1 MVNFLDA
8 TVSLIVGIDTTDL
21 YFKPTDSHQY
31 LHFSSCHPYHC
42 KKGIPY
48 KQVPPVNRICSDP
61 HSFNRGC
68 NDLEKWLK
76 ERGYR
81 EREIRKQI
89 LRAIG
94 FSIDPLLDK
103 ENAKEEQKK
112 LSIWLFLNVKKI
124 LTVLYLLLTPDVA
137 HKTCQ

>member
-1 MVNFLDA
+1 MYA
-8 TVSLIVGIDTTDL
+8 TVSLIVGIDTADL

-31 LHFSSCHPYHC
+31 LHFSSCHPYHY

-48 KQVPPVNRICSDP
+48 NQAPPLNRICSDP

-76 ERGYR
+76 ERGYI

-89 LRAIG
+89 FRAIG

-103 ENAKEEQKK
+103 ENAREEQKK
-112 LSIWLFLNVKKI
+112 LSV
-124 LTVLYLLLTPDVA
+124 
-137 HKTCQ
+137 